1 MPHYKVNGIDL
12 YCELAGS
19 GEPLLLLHG
28 LGSSSLD
35 WDEQIG
41 VYAEHFRV
49 IAPDLRG
56 FGRSSKPPGP
66 YSIRLFGEDLI
77 ALLEQMNIER
87 CHVLGFSMGGAIAL
101 QMATHASHRFSSM
114 VLVNTLASFE
124 IDHWRKQMFVLVRIA
139 MARLVGME
147 RMARFGAKRLF
158 PHAHQ
163 SHLRRR
169 MIERHRHNT
178 PHSYLAALHALRGW
192 TVRDLLPRISVPTLV
207 VAADRDYSS
216 VEGKAEFVAAMPDAR
231 LEVVH
236 ESRHGTPFDQSERF
250 NKLVVEFLLEQMR
263 QTAATPWWRRLGWRR
278 PGGLSTVGSS

>member
-1 MPHYKVNGIDL
+1 VPHFNVNGIDL

-56 FGRSSKPPGP
+56 FGRSSKPIGP
-66 YSIRLFGEDLI
+66 YSIRLFGEDLT
-77 ALLEQMNIER
+77 ALLDRLKISR
-87 CHVLGFSMGGAIAL
+87 CHVLGYSMGGAIAL
-101 QMATHASHRFSSM
+101 QMATHPESRFSSLI
-114 VLVNTLASFE
+114 LVNTLASFE
-124 IDHWRKQMFVLVRIA
+124 VDHWRKQMFVLVRIA
-139 MARLVGME
+139 MARFVGME

-158 PHAHQ
+158 PDPHQ

-178 PHSYLAALHALRGW
+178 PHSYLAALHALKGW
-192 TVRDLLPRISVPTLV
+192 TVKELLPRIDVPTLV
-207 VAADRDYSS
+207 VAADQDYFS
-216 VEGKAEFVAAMPDAR
+216 VEEKAEFVAAMPNAR
-231 LEVVH
+231 LEIVTQ
-236 ESRHGTPFDQSERF
+236 SRHGTPFDQSERF
-250 NKLVVEFLLEQMR
+250 NKLVMAFLFESMEPSGR
-263 QTAATPWWRRLGWRR
+263 APWWRRLGW
-278 PGGLSTVGSS
+278 PALGPQKTGSA